1 MSSSSALTHIIK
13 TIQQVKFPEEY
24 CYSGF
29 GEEARAIRGRYGSD
43 VSLLAEAL
51 CPPEEDPRPTDEALG
66 RHDEA
71 VLDAAWIGH
80 ARHTLED
87 WMAALT
93 TAGGGPVANLTGDR
107 TANLREF
114 LAVPLVTGEHFEQH
128 LSALTFHLLA
138 GRYGPEMAG
147 TILAN
152 RQRAIENDAQ
162 AGQWV
167 HASSSPGGGAGDG
180 RLSPLGECCL
190 PPQAHRHDARRR
202 RRRRRGGEAGGRP
215 TGRSPRGAGR
225 RGAPRGLESV
235 RLGRRRAPRGVQVRP
250 PLDAGPARGVPRRGG
265 GELRQGRAGKGSWR
279 VWRRGSGG
287 GPRVGKRTQVG
298 ELGMERSLA
307 GCFCHLGI

>member
-1 MSSSSALTHIIK
+1 M
-13 TIQQVKFPEEY
+13 KFPEEY

-128 LSALTFHLLA
+128 LSALTFHLLT

-152 RQRAIENDAQ
+152 RQRAILNDTQ

-180 RLSPLGECCL
+180 RLSPMGECCL
-190 PPQAHRHDARRR
+190 ARHLETDYRLIATMLGDGGEEWPGGARRDGPPVAPVGGAHPAVSKACDWGDGGHR
-202 RRRRRGGEAGGRP
+202 EACRSDLRSMLARRGAYLDAAGGSCGRVVLGREAGGS
-215 TGRSPRGAGR
+215 GDGGQ
-225 RGAPRGLESV
+225 GV
-235 RLGRRRAPRGVQVRP
+235 DRGV
-250 PLDAGPARGVPRRGG
+250 ARGC
-265 GELRQGRAGKGSWR
+265 
-279 VWRRGSGG
+279 SG
-287 GPRVGKRTQVG
+287 
-298 ELGMERSLA
+298 A
-307 GCFCHLGI
+307 I